1 MAKGKDN
8 CASKMGRKGGLKG
21 GPARASKLTKKA
33 KSDIASKGAKARNK
47 KYGNPN
53 K

>member
-1 MAKGKDN
+1 MAKGKG
-8 CASKMGRKGGLKG
+8 CSSMARQGGLKG
-21 GPARASKLTKKA
+21 GPARANKLSKKR
-33 KSDIASKGAKARNK
+33 KSQIASQGAKARNK